1 MNGVASCERVL
12 DDTTVATLTGSAS
25 APAKCYWQD
34 DSTLLVQLTIYT
46 AAAGG
51 MTVGV
56 RPGTLWP
63 RAWDHP
69 GTCDGVGSMCLLADT
84 PGRAMTVDTQLP
96 CDQRATLRLEL
107 CVVPTA
113 LIQAPNEIDS
123 CPGTSVTLDASRS
136 SGGGVRPLTYRWSAA
151 PRSSDNYYQIATKLA
166 ASGSVDTIELGGT
179 ELDGGRVFELLLIVD
194 NFLGASSPPYALT
207 VQRAALP
214 VPIVIIQA
222 PALLTIPPSAKVILE
237 ARASIASCFASN
249 DSAIAFTWTHVA
261 SAVRAP
267 LL

>member
-1 MNGVASCERVL
+1 
-12 DDTTVATLTGSAS
+12 
-25 APAKCYWQD
+25 
-34 DSTLLVQLTIYT
+34 
-46 AAAGG
+46 
-51 MTVGV
+51 
-56 RPGTLWP
+56 
-63 RAWDHP
+63 
-69 GTCDGVGSMCLLADT
+69 
-84 PGRAMTVDTQLP
+84 MTVDTQLP

-194 NFLGASSPPYALT
+194 NFLGASSPHRMPSRSN
-207 VQRAALP
+207 VPRCRCPSSSFRRQRSS
-214 VPIVIIQA
+214 
-222 PALLTIPPSAKVILE
+222 PS
-237 ARASIASCFASN
+237 
-249 DSAIAFTWTHVA
+249 
-261 SAVRAP
+261 P
-267 LL
+267 LQPK